1 MPQGAYKEVDS
12 CDSEDESSFGATV
25 EQQPKQ
31 VDYLAQLKMM
41 HEWVN
46 QQSTNYP
53 QYSVKVQHEEN

>member
-46 QQSTNYP
+46 QQSKIGHNR
-53 QYSVKVQHEEN
+53 